1 MSQNLKLEKVWIN
14 QEYWSGP
21 YDETGHKRYF
31 SHTVQLEAI
40 ERTEEPNQNSEII
53 NQNFVSKF
61 ASQSILRIFDNN
73 EILGLVADSLEI
85 IPGDCSLTN
94 ETDLDKVFF
103 KVTNNSRDN
112 QLDFVYYLDPW
123 QKCSIRFSFL
133 CQKRIDISTID
144 KMNVQEWIR

>member
-1 MSQNLKLEKVWIN
+1 MSQDLKLEKVWIN
-14 QEYWSGP
+14 QEYW
-21 YDETGHKRYF
+21 DKTGDQRFF
-31 SHTVQLEAI
+31 SHTAQFEAI
-40 ERTEEPNQNSEII
+40 PRNEEPNQNSEII

-73 EILGLVADSLEI
+73 EILGLEADSLRV
-85 IPGDCSLTN
+85 IPGDCSSTN

-112 QLDFVYYLDPW
+112 QLDFVYYLEPW

-144 KMNVQEWIR
+144 KMKVQEWI

>member
-14 QEYWSGP
+14 QEYWSGS

-31 SHTVQLEAI
+31 SHTAQFEVI
-40 ERTEEPNQNSEII
+40 NEEPNQNSEII

-73 EILGLVADSLEI
+73 EILGLEADSLRV
-85 IPGDCSLTN
+85 IPGECSSTN

-133 CQKRIDISTID
+133 CLKRIDISTID
-144 KMNVQEWIR
+144 KMNVQEWI

>member
-14 QEYWSGP
+14 QEYWSGS
-21 YDETGHKRYF
+21 YDKTGHKRYF

-40 ERTEEPNQNSEII
+40 ARNEEPNQNSEIS